1 MLTWYLSRKRR
12 QLIYQKSIAPNIPSS
27 RHIQNRRRVCD
38 IIPYWAGYS
47 RNDWSRPIWCNTQI
61 IHGTS
66 SYLNSTL
73 PVQRNRRNIC
83 SCQTC
88 PFWLQEGFRPDRSSS
103 SCWKTK
109 QFEYPPLGHKLGYWL
124 SHKSISA
131 REAFHGLSLW
141 LGGSPFWS
149 SPGNKI
155 GTLAL
160 FTDDKRSQDPK
171 RSHLEVRRR
180 HISS

>member
-61 IHGTS
+61 IQGTS

-73 PVQRNRRNIC
+73 PVQRARRNIC
-83 SCQTC
+83 CCQTC
-88 PFWLQEGFRPDRSSS
+88 LFYYRKAFDLTDHHLFVQKLNSFDI
-103 SCWKTK
+103 
-109 QFEYPPLGHKLGYWL
+109 PPLGHKLGYWL